1 MSVTTKFISEKIKKI
16 LYTLAMPD
24 CVFCKIVE
32 GKIPAEKVYEDAEFL
47 AFLDIHPLS
56 PGHTLI
62 IPKKHYRW
70 VWDLPAGRQA
80 FPNIGDFFEVVK
92 KIALAQQKVFDTDW
106 ILSKI
111 IGDEVP
117 HAHIW
122 IFPNDKVK
130 GDKNNLKENGEKIR
144 AYFGN

>member
-1 MSVTTKFISEKIKKI
+1 MGGT
-16 LYTLAMPD
+16 
-24 CVFCKIVE
+24 
-32 GKIPAEKVYEDAEFL
+32 IPAEKVYEDEEFL

-56 PGHTLI
+56 PGHTLVI
-62 IPKKHYRW
+62 SKKHYRW
-70 VWDLPAGRQA
+70 VWDI
-80 FPNIGDFFEVVK
+80 PNAGDFFEVTR
-92 KIALAQQKVFDTDW
+92 KIAVAQQKAFETDW

-122 IFPNDKVK
+122 IFPNDKVR

-144 AYFGN
+144 AYFRN

>member
-1 MSVTTKFISEKIKKI
+1 MT
-16 LYTLAMPD
+16 D

-32 GKIPAEKVYEDAEFL
+32 GKIPAEKVYEDNEFL

-80 FPNIGDFFEVVK
+80 SPNIGDFFEVAK
-92 KIALAQQKVFDTDW
+92 KIAVAQQKAFDTDW

-111 IGDEVP
+111 IGDEIP

-130 GDKNNLKENGEKIR
+130 GDKNNLKENAEKIR